1 MKAILSYAMRNE
13 TNPEVER
20 LNEEGR
26 IFGTNSQSG
35 NVITKLES
43 YYKKW
48 NY

>member
-1 MKAILSYAMRNE
+1 MKAILSYAMRDE
-13 TNPEVER
+13 TKPEVER
-20 LNEEGR
+20 LKGKGR

-43 YYKKW
+43 HYKKG

>member
-20 LNEEGR
+20 LNVEGR

-35 NVITKLES
+35 KVITKMES
-43 YYKKW
+43 YYK
-48 NY
+48 NGNH